1 MYGNRWISIT
11 SKGTGEADLGG
22 RITGSVGILSPV
34 DYWLQISIT
43 VEQPAVQRI
52 TEAMDG
58 LGAVAVSRQHAGGS
72 ARFDTA
78 LSDFQGWSTENV
90 SGLFPPDADQKTIC
104 NYLHDASG
112 GHTGI
117 NCQILADRNWER
129 VSRDQFKPVNVE
141 GDLWICP
148 SWCQP
153 PVPTAVNI
161 IIDPGLAFGTGTH
174 PTTALCLR
182 QLNKIDLSEH
192 TVLDWGCGSGILAIA
207 ALKLGALRATATD
220 IDPKALSTTLQNGL
234 NNEIGDQLTVET
246 PEQIVSPMIFDIVIA
261 NILAHTLIELAP
273 RLNSLLAADG
283 MVLLSGVLGAQAET
297 VCAAFGPGY
306 TFDTVPADE
315 WILLIGTRTTCR
327 PIKHDV

>member
-1 MYGNRWISIT
+1 M
-11 SKGTGEADLGG
+11 DF
-22 RITGSVGILSPV
+22 
-34 DYWLQISIT
+34 WLQISIT

-52 TEAMDG
+52 TEVMES

-78 LSDFQGWSTENV
+78 SSNFQGWSTENV
-90 SGLFPPDADQKTIC
+90 SGLFPPNADQKTIC
-104 NYLHDASG
+104 KHLHDASG

-117 NCQILADRNWER
+117 SCQILADRNWEQIG
-129 VSRDQFKPVNVE
+129 RDQFRPFNVE
-141 GDLWICP
+141 GALWVCP

-153 PVPTAVNI
+153 PVPNAVNI

-182 QLNKIDLSEH
+182 QLNKIDLAER
-192 TVLDWGCGSGILAIA
+192 TVLDWGCGSGILAVA

-220 IDPKALSTTLQNGL
+220 IDPKALSTTRENGQNNG
-234 NNEIGDQLTVET
+234 IGDQLAVVT
-246 PEQIVSPMIFDIVIA
+246 PEHIVSPMIFDIVIA

-273 RLNSLLAADG
+273 QLNSLLAADG
-283 MVLLSGVLGAQAET
+283 LVLLSGVLGAQAEP

-315 WILLIGTRTTCR
+315 WILLIGTRTT
-327 PIKHDV
+327 

>member
-1 MYGNRWISIT
+1 
-11 SKGTGEADLGG
+11 
-22 RITGSVGILSPV
+22 
-34 DYWLQISIT
+34 
-43 VEQPAVQRI
+43 
-52 TEAMDG
+52 MDG

-129 VSRDQFKPVNVE
+129 IGRDQFKPFNVE

-153 PVPTAVNI
+153 PVPNAVNI

-182 QLNKIDLSEH
+182 QLTKIDLTEH
-192 TVLDWGCGSGILAIA
+192 TVLDWGCGSGILAVA

-220 IDPKALSTTLQNGL
+220 IDPKALSTTRENGQNNG
-234 NNEIGDQLTVET
+234 IGDQLTVKT

-261 NILAHTLIELAP
+261 NILARTLIELAP

-297 VCAAFGPGY
+297 LCAAFGPGY

-315 WILLIGTRTTCR
+315 WILLIGTRTT
-327 PIKHDV
+327 

>member
-1 MYGNRWISIT
+1 M
-11 SKGTGEADLGG
+11 
-22 RITGSVGILSPV
+22 

-43 VEQPAVQRI
+43 VEQPTVQRI

-78 LSDFQGWSTENV
+78 SSDFQGWSTEKV

-117 NCQILADRNWER
+117 SCQILADRNWEQIG
-129 VSRDQFKPVNVE
+129 RDQFKPFNVE
-141 GDLWICP
+141 GALWICP

-153 PVPTAVNI
+153 PVPNAVNI

-182 QLNKIDLSEH
+182 QLTKIDL
-192 TVLDWGCGSGILAIA
+192 TQRTLLDWGCGSGILAIA

-220 IDPKALSTTLQNGL
+220 IDPKALSTTRENGQNNG
-234 NNEIGDQLTVET
+234 IGDQLTVET

-261 NILAHTLIELAP
+261 NILAHTQIELAP

-297 VCAAFGPGY
+297 VCTAFGPGY
-306 TFDTVPADE
+306 TFKTVPADE
-315 WILLIGTRTTCR
+315 WILLIGTRTT
-327 PIKHDV
+327 

>member
-1 MYGNRWISIT
+1 
-11 SKGTGEADLGG
+11 
-22 RITGSVGILSPV
+22 
-34 DYWLQISIT
+34 
-43 VEQPAVQRI
+43 
-52 TEAMDG
+52 MDG

-117 NCQILADRNWER
+117 HCQILADRNWEQIG
-129 VSRDQFKPVNVE
+129 RDQFKPFNVE

-153 PVPTAVNI
+153 PVPNAVNI

-182 QLNKIDLSEH
+182 QLTKIDLTEH
-192 TVLDWGCGSGILAIA
+192 TVLDWGCGSGILAVA

-220 IDPKALSTTLQNGL
+220 IDPKALSITRENGQNNG
-234 NNEIGDQLTVET
+234 IGDQLTVKA

-261 NILAHTLIELAP
+261 NILARTLIELAP

-283 MVLLSGVLGAQAET
+283 MVLLSGVLDAQAET
-297 VCAAFGPGY
+297 LCAAFGPGY

-315 WILLIGTRTTCR
+315 WILLIGTRTT
-327 PIKHDV
+327 

>member
-1 MYGNRWISIT
+1 M
-11 SKGTGEADLGG
+11 
-22 RITGSVGILSPV
+22 

-117 NCQILADRNWER
+117 NCQILANRNWER

-234 NNEIGDQLTVET
+234 NNEIGDQLTVEA

>member
-1 MYGNRWISIT
+1 M
-11 SKGTGEADLGG
+11 
-22 RITGSVGILSPV
+22 

-58 LGAVAVSRQHAGGS
+58 LGAVAVSRQHAGGNE
-72 ARFDTA
+72 RFDTA
-78 LSDFQGWSTENV
+78 SSDFQGWSTEKV
-90 SGLFPPDADQKTIC
+90 SGLFPSAVDQKTIC

-112 GHTGI
+112 VHTGI
-117 NCQILADRNWER
+117 SCQILADRNWEQIG
-129 VSRDQFKPVNVE
+129 RDQFKPFNVE
-141 GDLWICP
+141 DALWICP

-153 PVPTAVNI
+153 PVPNAVNI

-182 QLNKIDLSEH
+182 QLTKIDL
-192 TVLDWGCGSGILAIA
+192 TQRTLLDWGCGSGILAVA

-220 IDPKALSTTLQNGL
+220 IDPKALNTTRENGQNNG
-234 NNEIGDQLTVET
+234 IGDQLTVET

-297 VCAAFGPGY
+297 VCTAFGPGY
-306 TFDTVPADE
+306 TFKTVPADE
-315 WILLIGTRTTCR
+315 WILLIGTRTT
-327 PIKHDV
+327 

>member
-1 MYGNRWISIT
+1 M
-11 SKGTGEADLGG
+11 
-22 RITGSVGILSPV
+22 

-43 VEQPAVQRI
+43 VEQSAVQRI

-58 LGAVAVSRQHAGGS
+58 LGAVAVSRQYAGGS
-72 ARFDTA
+72 SRFDTA
-78 LSDFQGWSTENV
+78 SSDFQGWSTEKV
-90 SGLFPPDADQKTIC
+90 SGLFPSEADQKTIC

-117 NCQILADRNWER
+117 SCQILADRNWEQIG
-129 VSRDQFKPVNVE
+129 RDQFKPFNVE
-141 GDLWICP
+141 GALWICP
-148 SWCQP
+148 SWCRP
-153 PVPTAVNI
+153 PISNAVNI

-182 QLNKIDLSEH
+182 QLTKIDL
-192 TVLDWGCGSGILAIA
+192 TQRTLLDWGCGSGILAVA

-220 IDPKALSTTLQNGL
+220 IDPKALSTTRENGQNNG
-234 NNEIGDQLTVET
+234 IGDQLTVET
-246 PEQIVSPMIFDIVIA
+246 PEQIVSPMVFDIVIA

-297 VCAAFGPGY
+297 VCTAFGPGY
-306 TFDTVPADE
+306 TFKTVPADE
-315 WILLIGTRTTCR
+315 WILLIGTRTT
-327 PIKHDV
+327 

>member
-1 MYGNRWISIT
+1 MADNRWTSTT
-11 SKGTGEADLGG
+11 SKGTDGADPSG
-22 RITGSVGILSPV
+22 RITGSVGVLSPV
-34 DYWLQISIT
+34 DHWLQISIT

-78 LSDFQGWSTENV
+78 SSNFQGWSTEKV

-104 NYLHDASG
+104 NYLYDVSG

-117 NCQILADRNWER
+117 NCEILANRNWEQ
-129 VSRDQFKPVNVE
+129 VSRDQFKPFNVE

-153 PVPTAVNI
+153 PVPSAVNI

-182 QLNKIDLSEH
+182 QLAKFDLTER
-192 TVLDWGCGSGILAIA
+192 TVLDWGCGSGILAVA
-207 ALKLGALRATATD
+207 ALKLGASRATATD
-220 IDPKALSTTLQNGL
+220 IDPKALITTRGNAQNNG
-234 NNEIGDQLTVET
+234 IGDQLAVKT

-261 NILAHTLIELAP
+261 NILSHTLIELAP

-283 MVLLSGVLGAQAET
+283 IVLLSGVLGAQAET
-297 VCAAFGPGY
+297 VCSAFGSGY

-315 WILLIGTRTTCR
+315 WILLIGARTA
-327 PIKHDV
+327 

>member
-1 MYGNRWISIT
+1 M
-11 SKGTGEADLGG
+11 
-22 RITGSVGILSPV
+22 

-117 NCQILADRNWER
+117 HCQILADRNWEQIG
-129 VSRDQFKPVNVE
+129 RDQFKPFNVE

-153 PVPTAVNI
+153 PVPNAVNI

-182 QLNKIDLSEH
+182 QLTNIDLTEH
-192 TVLDWGCGSGILAIA
+192 TVLDWGCGSGILAVA

-220 IDPKALSTTLQNGL
+220 IDPKALSITRENGQNNG
-234 NNEIGDQLTVET
+234 IGDQLTVKT

-261 NILAHTLIELAP
+261 NILARTLIELAP

-283 MVLLSGVLGAQAET
+283 MV
-297 VCAAFGPGY
+297 
-306 TFDTVPADE
+306 
-315 WILLIGTRTTCR
+315 
-327 PIKHDV
+327 

>member
-1 MYGNRWISIT
+1 M
-11 SKGTGEADLGG
+11 
-22 RITGSVGILSPV
+22 

-78 LSDFQGWSTENV
+78 SSDFQGWSTEKV

-117 NCQILADRNWER
+117 SCQILADRNWEQIG
-129 VSRDQFKPVNVE
+129 RDQFKPFNVE
-141 GDLWICP
+141 GALWICP

-153 PVPTAVNI
+153 PVPNAVNI

-174 PTTALCLR
+174 PSTALCLR
-182 QLNKIDLSEH
+182 QLTKIDL
-192 TVLDWGCGSGILAIA
+192 TQRTLLDWGCRSQSTQLQRRYCQYSRSA
-207 ALKLGALRATATD
+207 APVK
-220 IDPKALSTTLQNGL
+220 
-234 NNEIGDQLTVET
+234 
-246 PEQIVSPMIFDIVIA
+246 
-261 NILAHTLIELAP
+261 
-273 RLNSLLAADG
+273 
-283 MVLLSGVLGAQAET
+283 
-297 VCAAFGPGY
+297 
-306 TFDTVPADE
+306 
-315 WILLIGTRTTCR
+315 
-327 PIKHDV
+327 

>member
-1 MYGNRWISIT
+1 M
-11 SKGTGEADLGG
+11 
-22 RITGSVGILSPV
+22 

-182 QLNKIDLSEH
+182 QLNKIDLSKH

-234 NNEIGDQLTVET
+234 NNEIGDQLTVEA

-297 VCAAFGPGY
+297 VCAAFGPSY

>member
-1 MYGNRWISIT
+1 M
-11 SKGTGEADLGG
+11 
-22 RITGSVGILSPV
+22 

-43 VEQPAVQRI
+43 VEQSAVKRI

-72 ARFDTA
+72 SRFDTA
-78 LSDFQGWSTENV
+78 SSDFQGWSTENV

-117 NCQILADRNWER
+117 SCQILADRNWEQI
-129 VSRDQFKPVNVE
+129 SRDQFKPFNVE
-141 GDLWICP
+141 GALWICP

-153 PVPTAVNI
+153 PVPNAVNI
-161 IIDPGLAFGTGTH
+161 IVDPGLAFGTGTH

-182 QLNKIDLSEH
+182 QLNKIDLTEH

-220 IDPKALSTTLQNGL
+220 IDPKAMSTTLENSL
-234 NNEIGDQLTVET
+234 NNGISDQMSVET

-261 NILAHTLIELAP
+261 NILANTLINLAP
-273 RLNSLLAADG
+273 RFNSLLTADG
-283 MVLLSGVLGAQAET
+283 LVLLSGVLDTQAEP
-297 VCAAFGPGY
+297 VCDAFGPGY

-315 WILLIGTRTTCR
+315 WILLIGTRTT
-327 PIKHDV
+327 